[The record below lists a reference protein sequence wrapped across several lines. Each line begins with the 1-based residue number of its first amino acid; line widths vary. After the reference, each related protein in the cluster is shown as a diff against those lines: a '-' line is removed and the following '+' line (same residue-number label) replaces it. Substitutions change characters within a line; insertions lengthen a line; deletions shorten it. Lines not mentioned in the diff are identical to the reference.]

1 MSDDTARSTRR
12 ELDGSAASITDA
24 RDHARTFLDHGTPPL
39 SERLLGDALVAV
51 SELVTNAVRHAPGPY
66 VLALHDDGRHL
77 TIAVSD
83 THSTLPAARPKDLE
97 GGTGG
102 LGWHVLCEIAGTV
115 HTELHPVGKTVTVTL
130 DRERDRARE
139 GVSAAGS

>member
-24 RDHARTFLDHGTPPL
+24 RDHARVFLGHGIPPL
-39 SERLLGDALVAV
+39 GDRLLGDALVAV

-66 VLALHDDGRHL
+66 VLALSDDGRRV

-83 THSTLPAARPKDLE
+83 THRTPPAARPKDLE
-97 GGTGG
+97 GGSGG
-102 LGWHVLCEIAGTV
+102 LGWHVLCEIAGSV
-115 HTELHPVGKTVTVTL
+115 ETELHPVGKTVAVTL
-130 DRERDRARE
+130 DRARE
-139 GVSAAGS
+139 GISAGGS

>member
-24 RDHARTFLDHGTPPL
+24 RDHARAFLDHATPPL
-39 SERLLGDALVAV
+39 DDRLLGDALVAV

-66 VLALHDDGRHL
+66 VLALHDDGHHL
-77 TIAVSD
+77 TIAVTD

-102 LGWHVLCEIAGTV
+102 LGWHVLHEIADTL
-115 HTELHPVGKTVTVTL
+115 HTEPHPVGKTITVTI
-130 DRERDRARE
+130 ERKRGGISETE
-139 GVSAAGS
+139 G